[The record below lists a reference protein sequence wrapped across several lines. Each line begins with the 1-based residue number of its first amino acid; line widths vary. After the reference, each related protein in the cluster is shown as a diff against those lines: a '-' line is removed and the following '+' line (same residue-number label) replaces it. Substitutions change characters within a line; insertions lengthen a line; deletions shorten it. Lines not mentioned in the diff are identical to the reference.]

1 VLVSSCTPREIEQDT
16 TQTTLPE
23 MPRPGGSV
31 QHVLDSIKRELAIK
45 RLEKEVMQRMMD
57 SVREKFI
64 GKKEKRTQNRDD
76 EVAPQRALDAPA
88 DRVGLCEHHS

>member
-1 VLVSSCTPREIEQDT
+1 MR
-16 TQTTLPE
+16 E
-23 MPRPGGSV
+23 MPRPGGAV

-64 GKKEKRTQNRDD
+64 REEREK
-76 EVAPQRALDAPA
+76 DAKG
-88 DRVGLCEHHS
+88 R

>member
-1 VLVSSCTPREIEQDT
+1 VLLSSCTPREIEQDT
-16 TQTTLPE
+16 TQSTLPE

-64 GKKEKRTQNRDD
+64 REEREK
-76 EVAPQRALDAPA
+76 DAK
-88 DRVGLCEHHS
+88 